1 MADLTAA
8 RADLEALLVDT
19 IRVTRV
25 TGQPALDPHSGQP
38 GETPADLIYEGAG
51 ALLSTHGQIAAAQLL
66 GVDWA
71 SVGSSW
77 YQLLL
82 PLAAPAL
89 QSGDLVEV
97 TGQAAQTG
105 AAQGR
110 VWLADEPTQVST
122 WEIARVTRLEERV
135 TQVLV

>member
-1 MADLTAA
+1 MTDLAA
-8 RADLEALLVDT
+8 AQADLEARLVDT

-25 TGQPALDPHSGQP
+25 TGQPTLDPHTGQP
-38 GETPADLIYEGAG
+38 GEIPTDLIYEGVG

-66 GVDWA
+66 GTDWA
-71 SVGSSW
+71 SEGSSW
-77 YQLLL
+77 YQLIL
-82 PLAAPAL
+82 PLAAPTL

-97 TGQAAQTG
+97 TAQAAQTG
-105 AAQGR
+105 AAEGR

-135 TQVLV
+135 TQVAF